1 VTGPAAEPISVAELR
16 QWCAIESDRWD
27 DQLARH
33 ITAARQY
40 LTPLCGPLVNE
51 THDVYFAGW
60 PIGDAL
66 PMPGDLVS
74 VSAFEWTVAAETTSS
89 WTVSGTNLQLSSV
102 TQAKVETGTP
112 AAIRLVKYKMW
123 PSGVLG
129 SGWPI
134 RVRAVIGRG
143 AAGANVPEPLRH
155 AVAMLAAHLFENREA
170 ITDSRA
176 VKVPWGVDRLISEYR
191 HA

>member
-1 VTGPAAEPISVAELR
+1 MTGPAAEPISVAELR

-112 AAIRLVKYKMW
+112 AAIRLLRYKLW
-123 PSGVLG
+123 PTAVLE

-143 AAGANVPEPLRH
+143 AAATDVPMPLRN
-155 AVAMLAAHLFENREA
+155 ATALLAAHLLANREA
-170 ITDSRA
+170 TTDQRL
-176 VKVPWGVDRLISEYR
+176 VRIPFGVDRLIAEYR